1 MDSRYVERHNAKRGI
16 GSVGE
21 VVGEGQ
27 LRQAETENAPAE
39 DGLCVV
45 DLEDD
50 EDGCLDDVEQKARP
64 HGRESADD
72 RLQLAAA
79 VKAPARPSPPPSG
92 KEKEGCPRLHHGL
105 LTLCPPAPGQLRVG
119 GRMPVVAA
127 HMQHGLDCRPGG
139 SQERYKRRLRARA
152 SQAQSKRIA
161 VALPP
166 FSRPFVAYT
175 PAKFAPGLVVP
186 SVGAAATVPSG
197 Q

>member
-92 KEKEGCPRLHHGL
+92 KEKEGCLRLHHGL
-105 LTLCPPAPGQLRVG
+105 LTLCPPAPGQLAALTHATSPESSSP
-119 GRMPVVAA
+119 RMGKAPRGQI
-127 HMQHGLDCRPGG
+127 HHPPPLT
-139 SQERYKRRLRARA
+139 LRAM
-152 SQAQSKRIA
+152 
-161 VALPP
+161 V
-166 FSRPFVAYT
+166 
-175 PAKFAPGLVVP
+175 
-186 SVGAAATVPSG
+186 
-197 Q
+197 